1 MFKIAF
7 IRKKQQKK
15 LIEKY
20 EGRKSMNIVEML
32 LKNEFENETTS
43 ELNIKRLSEMCGCDI
58 ILKVKNISY
67 NRMAEIQQMK
77 NDNAIHVIL
86 EADTEGV
93 FKNKQL
99 MEKYNA
105 VTPVEL
111 VKKLLF
117 PGEISKISGEILYLS
132 GYGNDMIEIVKK
144 K

>member
-1 MFKIAF
+1 MKG
-7 IRKKQQKK
+7 
-15 LIEKY
+15 E
-20 EGRKSMNIVEML
+20 KSMNIVEML
-32 LKNEFENETTS
+32 LKNEIENETTS

-77 NDNAIHVIL
+77 NDNAIHDIL